1 MFMCQKL
8 VKKISQWLYVHGG
21 GFMIGHGNML
31 TPKKLV
37 NSKKIIAVTFNYRLG
52 AHSFLCLG
60 TEDIPGNSGMKD
72 QVALLRWAKQNIES
86 FGGNPHDVTIS
97 GQSAEAA
104 SVALLMISKMAKG
117 LFNKV
122 IPESGDSF
130 SPFSVQVNPIHNAKE
145 YAKLLGFVDSSDISD
160 LETFYKN
167 APYEFIQSGNVL
179 YRTDNVFLLAPCV
192 ERDIGEERFFEEDPL
207 SILERG
213 DFENLPILHG
223 FDNMEGLMRID
234 VFDQWKD
241 KMNTNFKE
249 FIPPDLEFSNDEEMY
264 DIAKTI

>member
-1 MFMCQKL
+1 
-8 VKKISQWLYVHGG
+8 
-21 GFMIGHGNML
+21 MIGHGNML